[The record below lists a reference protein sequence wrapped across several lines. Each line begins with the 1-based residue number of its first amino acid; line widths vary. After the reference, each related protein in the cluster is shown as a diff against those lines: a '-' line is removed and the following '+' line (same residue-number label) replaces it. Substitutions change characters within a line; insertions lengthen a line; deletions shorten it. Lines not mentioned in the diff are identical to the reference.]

1 MSASTM
7 EEIVTAKADYGQLDL
22 AENHVRIRLNST
34 AIHVENANA
43 SEVAVTYVQ
52 NGEAFRVRG
61 RASVLACWN
70 AVIPHICPE
79 LPEKQKLALGDGV
92 KAPIVYTSVLLSNWR
107 ALVDARVN
115 YVAAP
120 GGFHST
126 LSLST
131 PLVMG
136 DYSTSAS
143 PDEPIILGM
152 GRYPCKP
159 GLSRRDQ
166 HRAGRAELLTTSFET
181 FEKEIRGQLH
191 DMFAPHGMDVD
202 RDILGI
208 TVNRWPHGYTYSY
221 NPLFDPIEWAFS
233 TSEERPNV
241 IGRQRHGRITI
252 ANADAAASPHTDAAI
267 NEAYR
272 AVGELVSVN

>member
-1 MSASTM
+1 
-7 EEIVTAKADYGQLDL
+7 
-22 AENHVRIRLNST
+22 
-34 AIHVENANA
+34 
-43 SEVAVTYVQ
+43 
-52 NGEAFRVRG
+52 
-61 RASVLACWN
+61 VLACWN
-70 AVIPHICPE
+70 AVIPQICPE

-107 ALVDARVN
+107 SLVDAKVN
-115 YVAAP
+115 YIAAP
-120 GGFHST
+120 GSFHTT

-131 PLVMG
+131 PLVLG
-136 DYSTSAS
+136 DYKTSAS
-143 PDEPIILGM
+143 PDEPIVLGM

-181 FEKEIRGQLH
+181 FEKEIRSQLH
-191 DMFAPHGMDVD
+191 DMFAPHGLDAD

-233 TSEERPNV
+233 TSDDRPNV
-241 IGRQRHGRITI
+241 IGRQRHGRIAI

-272 AVGELVSVN
+272 AVRELLSVI